1 MNIQQLEYVIALDE
15 YRHFVTAANHCNVTQ
30 PTLTMQLRKLEEELD
45 IQLFDRSKKPLKPTP
60 EGEIFI
66 KKSRRIL
73 KDIKDLYGI
82 LDGEKN
88 SVEGVF
94 RLAVIPTLAPY
105 LLPLF
110 LPKFAA
116 EYPDTQLNI
125 EELESELIIK
135 ALNEGR
141 LDMAIMATPTGE
153 KDLDETLL
161 FSEAFLFYGPLSHP
175 LLLKATITASDLDA
189 GQLLLLS
196 EGHCFR
202 NQALKLCGNQTDD
215 SPFNF
220 KYESGSIE
228 ALKGLV
234 QRNIGYTLVPEL
246 SVGEPDIQYV
256 KRFADPQPSREV
268 SLVYH
273 NSFNRPVLVE
283 SVKHAI
289 RESLPAHISKPK
301 EFVRIKWR

>member
-66 KKSRRIL
+66 MKSRRIL

-88 SVEGVF
+88 SMEGVF
-94 RLAVIPTLAPY
+94 RLAIIPTLAPY

-116 EYPDTQLNI
+116 EYPYTQLNI
-125 EELESELIIK
+125 DEMESELIIK

-153 KDLDETLL
+153 KDLDEALL
-161 FSEAFLFYGPLSHP
+161 FSEAFFFYGPLSHP
-175 LLLKATITASDLDA
+175 LLQKERITASDLDT

-202 NQALKLCGNQTDD
+202 NQALKLCGNQ
-215 SPFNF
+215 SNGHPFNF

-228 ALKGLV
+228 GLKGLV

-246 SVGEPDIQYV
+246 SVGELDSQHV
-256 KRFADPQPSREV
+256 RRFADPQPSREV
-268 SLVYH
+268 SLVFH
-273 NSFNRPVLVE
+273 TSLNRPVLID
-283 SVKHAI
+283 SIKHVI
-289 RESLPAHISKPK
+289 RESLPPQINKPK
-301 EFVRIKWR
+301 EFVRIKWH

>member
-66 KKSRRIL
+66 KKSRKIL

-94 RLAVIPTLAPY
+94 RLAIIPTLAPY

-116 EYPDTQLNI
+116 EYRNTQL
-125 EELESELIIK
+125 
-135 ALNEGR
+135 
-141 LDMAIMATPTGE
+141 
-153 KDLDETLL
+153 
-161 FSEAFLFYGPLSHP
+161 
-175 LLLKATITASDLDA
+175 
-189 GQLLLLS
+189 
-196 EGHCFR
+196 
-202 NQALKLCGNQTDD
+202 QT
-215 SPFNF
+215 
-220 KYESGSIE
+220 
-228 ALKGLV
+228 
-234 QRNIGYTLVPEL
+234 
-246 SVGEPDIQYV
+246 
-256 KRFADPQPSREV
+256 
-268 SLVYH
+268 
-273 NSFNRPVLVE
+273 
-283 SVKHAI
+283 
-289 RESLPAHISKPK
+289 
-301 EFVRIKWR
+301 